1 MQILVVMDPLEKL
14 DLPKDTSVGF
24 ILAAFRRGWDVSICT
39 VFDLFSLHD
48 RVWTGASPV
57 FPSTHSILDVG
68 ERVDVSLGSFDAGL
82 MRVDPPVD
90 SQYLHATHLL
100 DLAANETLISNHP
113 SGIRFANEKAYA
125 LQFPSLTPYT
135 RLSSNGNQIREWLNQ
150 ETDGLIVKPVDGHG
164 GNGVFLL
171 TPGDRNNASILEM
184 LTQNNQRMVVV
195 QTYLKA
201 ARIGD
206 KRVIM
211 IDGEAKGAI
220 LRVPKG
226 DDHRGNIH
234 VGGTVVPT
242 ELTERDLEICEAVG
256 RRLRQDGLS
265 FVGLDIIGDSLTE
278 VNVTSPTGIR
288 EYYELT
294 GIDLAETYLDYLAEN
309 QGV

>member
-39 VFDLFSLHD
+39 IYDLFTMHD
-48 RVWTGASPV
+48 RVWTKASPV
-57 FPSTHSILDVG
+57 SASTESILNVHSM
-68 ERVDVSLGSFDAGL
+68 VDVPLSTFGAVL

-90 SQYLHATHLL
+90 AQYLHATHLL
-100 DLAANETLISNHP
+100 DLAVKDTIISNHP
-113 SGIRFANEKAYA
+113 TGIRFANEKAYA
-125 LQFPSLTPYT
+125 LQFPEITPYT
-135 RLSSNGNQIREWLNQ
+135 RLSSNGAQIKEWLS
-150 ETDGLIVKPVDGHG
+150 EESDGLIVKPVDGHG
-164 GNGVFLL
+164 GSGVFLL

-201 ARIGD
+201 ARTGD

-211 IDGEAKGAI
+211 INGEPKGAI
-220 LRVPKG
+220 LRVPQG

-234 VGGTVVPT
+234 VGGKVVPT
-242 ELTERDLEICEAVG
+242 ELTQRDLEICRAVG
-256 RRLRQDGLS
+256 SRLKTDGLT
-265 FVGLDIIGDSLTE
+265 FVGLDIIGDYLTE

-288 EYYELT
+288 EYFELT
-294 GIDLAETYLDYLAEN
+294 GVDLADAFLDYLADA
-309 QGV
+309 Q

>member
-39 VFDLFSLHD
+39 VYDLFTLHD
-48 RVWTGASPV
+48 RVWTRASPV
-57 FPSTHSILDVG
+57 TASKESVLNVG
-68 ERVDVSLGSFDAGL
+68 SKLDVSLSTFGAVL

-90 SQYLHATHLL
+90 SHYLHATHLL
-100 DLAANETLISNHP
+100 DLAVQETLISNHP
-113 SGIRFANEKAYA
+113 TGIRFANEKAYA
-125 LQFPSLTPYT
+125 LQFPDITPYT
-135 RLSSNGNQIREWLNQ
+135 RLSSNGSQIKEWLSD
-150 ETDGLIVKPVDGHG
+150 ETVGLIVKPVDGHG
-164 GNGVFLL
+164 GSGVFLL
-171 TPGDRNNASILEM
+171 TPGDRNNASILEI

-201 ARIGD
+201 ARTGD

-211 IDGEAKGAI
+211 INGEPKGAI

-242 ELTERDLEICEAVG
+242 ELTERDLEICGIVG
-256 RRLRQDGLS
+256 RRLREDGLT
-265 FVGLDIIGDSLTE
+265 FVGLDIIGDYLTE

-288 EYYELT
+288 EYLELT
-294 GIDLAETYLDYLAEN
+294 GIDLAETYLDYLADP
-309 QGV
+309 

>member
-39 VFDLFSLHD
+39 VYDLFTMHD
-48 RVWTGASPV
+48 HVWTKASPV
-57 FPSTHSILDVG
+57 SASKESVLNVGSTMDVPLSTFG
-68 ERVDVSLGSFDAGL
+68 AVL

-100 DLAANETLISNHP
+100 DLAVKDTLISNHP
-113 SGIRFANEKAYA
+113 TGIRFANEKAYA
-125 LQFPSLTPYT
+125 LQFPEITPYT
-135 RLSSNGNQIREWLNQ
+135 RLSSNGTQIKDWLSK
-150 ETDGLIVKPVDGHG
+150 ESDGLIVKPVDGHG
-164 GNGVFLL
+164 GSGVFLL

-201 ARIGD
+201 ARTGD

-211 IDGEAKGAI
+211 INGEPKGAI
-220 LRVPKG
+220 LRVPQG

-234 VGGTVVPT
+234 VGGQVVPT
-242 ELTERDLEICEAVG
+242 ELTQRDLEICRTVG
-256 RRLRQDGLS
+256 SRLKADGLT
-265 FVGLDIIGDSLTE
+265 FVGLDIIGDYLTE

-294 GIDLAETYLDYLAEN
+294 GLDLAETFLDYLSDT
-309 QGV
+309 Q

>member
-39 VFDLFSLHD
+39 VFDLFTQHD
-48 RVWTGASPV
+48 KVWTRARPV
-57 FPSTHSILDVG
+57 GPSVDSVLDVG
-68 ERVDVSLGSFDAGL
+68 SSVDVSLSTFGAVL

-100 DLAANETLISNHP
+100 DLAAHETLISNHP
-113 SGIRFANEKAYA
+113 TGVRFANEKAYA
-125 LQFPSLTPYT
+125 LQFPEITPYT
-135 RLSSNGNQIREWLNQ
+135 RLCSNGAQIKQWLNQ
-150 ETDGLIVKPVDGHG
+150 DGAELIVKPVDGHG

-184 LTQNNQRMVVV
+184 LTQNNRRMVVV
-195 QTYLKA
+195 QTYLEA
-201 ARIGD
+201 ARTGD

-211 IDGEAKGAI
+211 INGEPKGAI

-242 ELTERDLEICEAVG
+242 ELTERDLEICTIVG
-256 RRLRQDGLS
+256 TRLRRDGLS
-265 FVGLDIIGDSLTE
+265 FVGLDIIGDALTE

-294 GIDLAETYLDYLAEN
+294 GVDLGDTFLDYLSEA
-309 QGV
+309 QVV